1 MSSWIARAACGDMA
15 RRILKALLLLA
26 LAAGAVDLYR
36 SDKALFVRP
45 AVKVDHYRDRISR
58 DLSQRHDLALL
69 FTADDLPGTDWV
81 SGREVAAFGT
91 EAVPG
96 RFGTALRFD
105 GSRRTLATLPLTW
118 NELGSNFTIAIRVN
132 LDAAS
137 RDQEILFTRERQ
149 PLGLKL
155 DRGHLSFFVSTGQ
168 TFRAAAYEFTDYGR
182 FVQVV
187 VVMDVASG
195 QLRLYQDG
203 MLKAEL
209 PVTAFE
215 GSETRLALGRSTA
228 TLVGEPLMGEVDEIL
243 AWRRALAP
251 AEIAAVAERSA
262 PALTWLTPR
271 YYRSYRWATTG
282 QAAISQALKL
292 ADRFNPT
299 RHAARL
305 RRAPV
310 PEVNLVLSKS
320 DLRHFVRAHSES
332 QRSGRRV
339 LRAAAP
345 RRIEAIEDGRGKP
358 ARLFLDGSD
367 SYYAPGP
374 RRSYIVEPAEG
385 EVLLGSRLL
394 CLRPPESA
402 GWLGPLLETRVARE
416 LGIPAISNGLCR
428 LIVNGETV
436 GLYYYEDYATL
447 GVPPGWSPE
456 VFSGRGTP
464 KEWKR
469 LSLEGVPPLARADLA
484 RLRAGVERDYRHLLL
499 LDNTS
504 PLSGREMEYRLRQ
517 DAARLDRWPLDERRA
532 NAPAPERAGLVFN
545 AFAVLGSNPSP
556 QYVLHDLALPTQLE
570 PGVTVSWSSSDP
582 EVIGSDGRVRRPA
595 DRRPRAVTMSAR
607 LSAGVDFWTNQL
619 VFRVMPY
626 ERKLPALFLWAREPL
641 SRLQRVDCAALYYPE
656 GTSDVPRHW
665 LAAQDERSGVSLRGN
680 SSLRQRKKPLGL
692 RLPAPHGLWGT
703 TNICKINLVNPWR
716 DPALVRNRLCYS
728 LFARFARPG
737 HPRFGLPLEWME
749 VFANGRYHGLLEAIP
764 PVREEWLGLEPYQEG
779 DLHPAVVFKAQR
791 TAPSMIEPRRLMRQ
805 TEPSRRHG
813 SFPEPVVELQRF
825 IDESPPDVFAREV
838 DRWLDLDNL
847 VDFQLL
853 LDFSENYNGWP
864 FDFSI
869 HEVLVR
875 PSGPDSR
882 FFLVPF
888 DFDTTWDSRPVGK
901 YHSQIFDRLMAH
913 YPGYRERLADRWREL
928 RAGPLA
934 DAAIATDL
942 AQYQERLDGYISWD
956 DERYGQADQPH
967 AARMDTLR
975 RQIWR
980 RLSELDRRF
989 GTAPVGGLP
998 SEGPGP

>member
-1 MSSWIARAACGDMA
+1 MA

-26 LAAGAVDLYR
+26 VAGGAVDLYR

-45 AVKVDHYRDRISR
+45 ASKVDHYRDRISH
-58 DLSQRHDLALL
+58 DLSRRQDLALL

-81 SGREVAAFGT
+81 SGHEVEAFGT

-118 NELGSNFTIAIRVN
+118 NELGSNFTMAIWVN

-155 DRGHLSFFVSTGQ
+155 DRGHLSFFVSNGQ
-168 TFRAAAYEFTDYGR
+168 TYRAASYEFTDYGR

-187 VVMDVASG
+187 AVMDVASG

-203 MLKAEL
+203 TLRSEL

-243 AWRRALAP
+243 VWRRALAP
-251 AEIAAVAERSA
+251 GEIAAAAEHST

-271 YYRSYRWATTG
+271 YYRSYRWAAAG
-282 QAAISQALKL
+282 QAAICQALKL
-292 ADRFNPT
+292 ADRFNPA
-299 RHAARL
+299 RHGARL
-305 RRAPV
+305 RRVPV

-332 QRSGRRV
+332 LRSGRRV

-367 SYYAPGP
+367 SHYASSP
-374 RRSYIVEPAEG
+374 RRSYIVEPADG

-416 LGIPAISNGLCR
+416 LGVPAVSNGLCR

-436 GLYYYEDYATL
+436 GIYYYEDYATL

-469 LSLEGVPPLARADLA
+469 LSLDGPPPLARDDLV
-484 RLRAGVERDYRHLLL
+484 RMRGEVERDYRHLLL
-499 LDNTS
+499 LDSAS

-517 DAARLDRWPLDERRA
+517 DALRLDHWPVDERHA
-532 NAPAPERAGLVFN
+532 KAPAPVRAGLVLN

-556 QYVLHDLALPTQLE
+556 SYVLHDLALPVRLE
-570 PGVTVSWSSSDP
+570 PGVSVAWSSSAP
-582 EVIGSDGRVRRPA
+582 GIIGADGRVHRP
-595 DRRPRAVTMSAR
+595 DDLRPVAVTLTAR
-607 LSAGVDFWTNQL
+607 LSAGPDSWTNQM
-619 VFRVMPY
+619 VFRVMP
-626 ERKLPALFLWAREPL
+626 EVRKLPALFLWAREPL
-641 SRLQRVDCAALYYPE
+641 SRLQRVDCAALYFAE
-656 GTSDVPRHW
+656 GTSNVPRHW

-692 RLPAPHGLWGT
+692 RLPMPHGLWGT
-703 TNICKINLVNPWR
+703 TNVCKINLVNPWR
-716 DPALVRNRLCYS
+716 DPTLVRNQLCYRAFS
-728 LFARFARPG
+728 DMARPG

-749 VFANGRYHGLLEAIP
+749 VFVNGHYHGLLEAIP

-779 DLHPAVVFKAQR
+779 DPYPAVVYKAQR
-791 TAPSMIEPRRLMRQ
+791 TAPSIIEPRRLMRQ

-825 IDESPPDVFAREV
+825 IDDSPPDVFAREV

-847 VDFQLL
+847 VDFHLL

-864 FDFSI
+864 FDFTI
-869 HEVLVR
+869 HDVLVR
-875 PSGPDSR
+875 PSGPEAR
-882 FFLVPF
+882 FFLVPY
-888 DFDTTWDSRPVGK
+888 DFDTTWDPRPVGK
-901 YHSQIFDRLMAH
+901 YHSQVFDRLMTQ
-913 YPGYRERLADRWREL
+913 YPGYRERLAARWCEL

-934 DAAIATDL
+934 DATL
-942 AQYQERLDGYISWD
+942 AASLARYQEHLDGYLSWD
-956 DERYGQADQPH
+956 DERYDRADKPP
-967 AARMDTLR
+967 AVRMDDLR
-975 RQIWR
+975 RQIR
-980 RLSELDRRF
+980 RRVSELDHRF
-989 GTAPVGGLP
+989 GCPSRGTAVTDA
-998 SEGPGP
+998 GPL